1 MGISLSK
8 GQTVSL
14 AKNTGLAK
22 VAMGLGWDAA
32 KKSGFFG
39 RLSAPAEIDLDA
51 SVLVFDAH
59 GAVLDTVWFRHLRG
73 MNGSIV
79 HSGDNRTGEGDGDD
93 ETINIDLAALDAK
106 AVSLVFVVNSY
117 TGQTFNDVENASCRL
132 IDLAKKEELVKFT
145 LAEKGANTGVIMAKL
160 SRASGAWEMTA
171 IGKPMNGRS
180 VQDMTA
186 AARASL

>member
-59 GAVLDTVWFRHLRG
+59 GGVLDTVWFRQLRG
-73 MNGSIV
+73 MNGAIV

-93 ETINIDLAALDAK
+93 ETISIDLAALDAK
-106 AVSLVFVVNSY
+106 AVSLVFVVNSF

-132 IDLAKKEELVKFT
+132 IDLAKKEELVKFV
-145 LAEKGANTGVIMAKL
+145 LSEKGANTGVVMAKL

-171 IGKPMNGRS
+171 IGKAVNGRT

-186 AARASL
+186 AARAAL

>member
-32 KKSGFFG
+32 KKKGMFG
-39 RLSAPAEIDLDA
+39 MFAAAADIDLDA
-51 SVLVFDAH
+51 SVLVFDAN
-59 GAVLDTVWFRHLRG
+59 GGVLDTVWFRQLRG
-73 MNGSIV
+73 MNGAIV
-79 HSGDNRTGEGDGDD
+79 HSGDNRTGDGDGDD

-106 AVSLVFVVNSY
+106 AVSLVFVVNSF

-132 IDLAKKEELVKFT
+132 VDLAKREELVKFT
-145 LAEKGANTGVIMAKL
+145 LAEKGANTGVVMALL
-160 SRASGAWEMTA
+160 SRKTGAWEMTA
-171 IGKPMNGRS
+171 IGQPVNGRT

-186 AARASL
+186 AARRVI